1 MNARPR
7 RVVLTREAAQCR
19 AWADALASAGVAV
32 LELPLLRYAPLTPPA
47 DLDPAAFDWILFT
60 SPQGVRAFADAG
72 LSPGGAR
79 LGALGSG
86 ALGSGT
92 GGGTAAALADCGWR
106 DDLGARCRDGAELA
120 RAFVDAGA
128 APARVLLPGPD
139 HRLSEPAAGL
149 RAAGC
154 TVVELPLYRTEAI
167 PAGDLPRDPFAQ
179 GDLVF
184 FASPSAVGAFTAAY
198 AARPPCVAIGE
209 TTAAAARAA
218 GFDPLVADAPDLSAM
233 ARACGLGPVTDP
245 SFREMPS

>member
-1 MNARPR
+1 MNAPPR
-7 RVVLTREAAQCR
+7 RIVLTREAAQCR
-19 AWADALASAGVAV
+19 AWAGALESAGVSV

-79 LGALGSG
+79 LGALGF
-86 ALGSGT
+86 GT
-92 GGGTAAALADCGWR
+92 GGGTAAVLADYGWR

-154 TVVELPLYRTEAI
+154 TVVEMPLYRTEAI
-167 PAGDLPRDPFAQ
+167 PAGDLPRDPFAE

-184 FASPSAVGAFTAAY
+184 FASPSAVRAFAAAY
-198 AARPPCVAIGE
+198 AQRPPCVAIGE
-209 TTAAAARAA
+209 TTADAARAA

-233 ARACGLGPVTDP
+233 ARAGGLGPVTDP

>member
-19 AWADALASAGVAV
+19 AWAGALASAGVAV

-47 DLDPAAFDWILFT
+47 GFDPAAFDWILFT

-79 LGALGSG
+79 LGALGF
-86 ALGSGT
+86 GT
-92 GGGTAAALADCGWR
+92 GGGTAAALTDCGWR
-106 DDLGARCRDGAELA
+106 DDLGVRCRDGAELA

-154 TVVELPLYRTEAI
+154 TVVELPLYRTEAV
-167 PAGDLPRDPFAQ
+167 PAGELPRDPFAR

-184 FASPSAVGAFTAAY
+184 FASPSAVGAFAAAY
-198 AARPPCVAIGE
+198 TERPPCVVIGE

-218 GFDPLVADAPDLSAM
+218 GFDPLTADAPDLSAM

>member
-7 RVVLTREAAQCR
+7 RIILTREAAQCR
-19 AWADALASAGVAV
+19 PWRDALAAAGATV
-32 LELPLLRYAPLTPPA
+32 LELPLLRYSPLPPPA
-47 DLDPAAFDWILFT
+47 DVDPAAFDWILFT
-60 SPQGVRAFADAG
+60 SPQGVHAFANAG
-72 LSPGGAR
+72 LSPGSAR
-79 LGALGSG
+79 VGALGG
-86 ALGSGT
+86 GT
-92 GGGTAAALADCGWR
+92 GGGTAAALADRGWR

-120 RAFVDAGA
+120 RAFVAAGA

-139 HRLSEPAAGL
+139 HRLSEPAAAL

-154 TVVELPLYRTEAI
+154 TVVELPLYRTEPV
-167 PAGDLPRDPFAQ
+167 PAGDLPRHPFEE

-184 FASPSAVGAFTAAY
+184 FASPSAVGAFAAAY
-198 AARPPCVAIGE
+198 ARRPPCVAIGE

-233 ARACGLGPVTDP
+233 ARACGLDPVTDP